1 MDYFKYIDKKQNIKY
16 HNRTFKPFKSSYM
29 NPKNQFFP
37 LDGELFSQKLSI
49 KIKEKRHQRKV
60 RQQDMAH
67 ALGLSISTIKRI
79 EQGEISVEYGS
90 VIKVLWYLNLLEE
103 LLPDL
108 YQSSPAPNKRVRFK
122 SYSESDF

>member
-1 MDYFKYIDKKQNIKY
+1 MNSKQL
-16 HNRTFKPFKSSYM
+16 
-29 NPKNQFFP
+29 FFP
-37 LDGELFSQKLSI
+37 LDGELFSQKLST
-49 KIKEKRHQRKV
+49 KIKAKRHQRKV

-79 EQGEISVEYGS
+79 EQGETSVEYGS
-90 VIKVLWYLNLLEE
+90 LIKVLWYLNLLEE

-108 YQSSPAPNKRVRFK
+108 YQSSPTPNKRVRFK

>member
-1 MDYFKYIDKKQNIKY
+1 
-16 HNRTFKPFKSSYM
+16 M
-29 NPKNQFFP
+29 NPKNHFFP
-37 LDGELFSQKLSI
+37 LDGELFSQKLST
-49 KIKEKRHQRKV
+49 KIKAKRHQRKV

-79 EQGEISVEYGS
+79 EQGETSVEYAS

-108 YQSSPAPNKRVRFK
+108 YQSSSTSTKRVRLK
-122 SYSESDF
+122 SYSDSDF